1 MDHEWLG
8 LSDAAKILGVHPST
22 VRSWADHGMLPVHRT
37 NGGHRRF
44 RREDVELWMQAQD
57 PGAGIELELLVKN
70 ALKRT
75 RLQISEGRIT
85 HESWYQKLDDESRE
99 QYRLSG
105 RSLLQGLLTYLGS
118 KEVSSDAEA
127 RSLGYEYASRG
138 RHCGLSIVEAVDAF
152 LFFRNMLLESILSYY
167 VTAGIRS
174 PNAWGDMLRR
184 IHSFTDQ
191 IMITLIETYDAY
203 QGGAR

>member
-37 NGGHRRF
+37 SGGHRRF

-85 HESWYQKLDDESRE
+85 HESWYQKLDEESRE

-105 RSLLQGLLTYLGS
+105 RSLLQGLLNYLSS
-118 KEVSSDAEA
+118 KEISPDAEA

-138 RHCGLSIVEAVDAF
+138 RHCGLSSVEAVDAF

-167 VTAGIRS
+167 ETAGIRS
-174 PNAWGDMLRR
+174 PKAWGDMLRR

-191 IMITLIETYDAY
+191 IMITLIESYDAY
-203 QGGAR
+203 QAGAR